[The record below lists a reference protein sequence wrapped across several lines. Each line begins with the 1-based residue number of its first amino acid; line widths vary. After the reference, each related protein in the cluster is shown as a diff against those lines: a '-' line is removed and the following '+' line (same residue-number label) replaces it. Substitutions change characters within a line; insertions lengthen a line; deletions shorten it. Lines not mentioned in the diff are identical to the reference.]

1 MNEEQLSDQNMEKVL
16 DQLGDI
22 LRKNGLDAGA
32 VRRYMDT
39 IVRKEANQALR
50 ESVEKNRV
58 YVGKCYSIPSF
69 DTQMFPTMKKYV
81 KVVSERAS
89 DAYHVSCLVF
99 HEVPTYW
106 FNYQGDRIGSVGNY
120 YLGSFEFD
128 GIYVDEIR
136 IDDLGYG
143 FEISDGEYRRLMQQY
158 INELQSMPWY
168 ADHYRCGGKWPQDK
182 NWPVNRE

>member
-1 MNEEQLSDQNMEKVL
+1 MNDENLSDQSMSEVL
-16 DQLGDI
+16 DQLKDI
-22 LRKNGLDAGA
+22 LRKHGLDAGA
-32 VRRYMDT
+32 MRRYMDA
-39 IVRKEANQALR
+39 IVRKEADQKLK
-50 ESVEKNRV
+50 ESVDKNRK
-58 YVGKCYSIPSF
+58 YVGKCYSVPSF
-69 DTQMFPTMKKYV
+69 DTEMFPSMKKYV

-106 FNYQGDRIGSVGNY
+106 FNYQSTRIGVPGDY

-128 GIYVDEIR
+128 GIYMDEVR
-136 IDDLGYG
+136 IDELGYG
-143 FEISDGEYRRLMQQY
+143 FEISEGEYNRLMQQY

-182 NWPVNRE
+182 NWPMNRE

>member
-1 MNEEQLSDQNMEKVL
+1 MNEEKLSNKDMDDVLNQLRDV
-16 DQLGDI
+16 

-32 VRRYMDT
+32 VRRYMDA
-39 IVRKEANQALR
+39 VVKSEADQKLR
-50 ESVEKNRV
+50 DSVEKNRKF
-58 YVGKCYSIPSF
+58 VGKCYAIPSF
-69 DTQMFPTMKKYV
+69 DTQMFPTMKKYL

-89 DAYHVSCLVF
+89 DSYSVSCLVF

-106 FNYQGDRIGSVGNY
+106 FNYQSSRIGTTGDY

-128 GIYVDEIR
+128 GIYVDEVR
-136 IDDLGYG
+136 IDELGYG
-143 FEISDGEYRRLMQQY
+143 FEISEGEYNRLMQQY

-182 NWPVNRE
+182 NWPANRE

>member
-1 MNEEQLSDQNMEKVL
+1 MGVIPMQDEKMSSVLAQLREVL
-16 DQLGDI
+16 E
-22 LRKNGLDAGA
+22 KNGADAGA

-39 IVRKEANQALR
+39 IVREDAAQKIQT
-50 ESVEKNRV
+50 SVDKNRI
-58 YVGKCYSIPSF
+58 YVGKCYAIPSF
-69 DTQMFPTMKKYV
+69 DTVMFPSMKKYV

-106 FNYQGDRIGSVGNY
+106 FNYQGSRIGSPGDY

-136 IDDLGYG
+136 IDELGYG
-143 FEISDGEYRRLMQQY
+143 VEISVGEYNRLMQRY
-158 INELQSMPWY
+158 INELQSMQWY
-168 ADHYRCGGKWPQDK
+168 ADHYRCGGKWPQDE
-182 NWPVNRE
+182 NWPVIRE